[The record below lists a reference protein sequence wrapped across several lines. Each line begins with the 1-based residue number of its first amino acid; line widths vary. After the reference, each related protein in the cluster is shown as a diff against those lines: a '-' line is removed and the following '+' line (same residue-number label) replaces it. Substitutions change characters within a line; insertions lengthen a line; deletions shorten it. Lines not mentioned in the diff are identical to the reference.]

1 MLITT
6 LHETV
11 WEYDRPIRGI
21 FTEAHLCPISD
32 TGQTCHQWSVTVDPL
47 RQMSESTDYFGNV
60 TLNFNILSPQSCV
73 VLTAHS
79 IVETH
84 RNPFAPLPFL
94 DAFETAKAHHDF
106 LSFDGPVENH
116 PHVDDLVTLCQLR
129 DSPHREPFEALA
141 CFQKLN
147 AAIHSEFTYAPA
159 ATDVHTRISEVMESR
174 AGVCQDFA
182 HIFIAVC
189 RAAGIPARYVSGY
202 LVTRR
207 SRSAQ
212 GSPASHA
219 WCEALVPGMGWRAFD
234 PTNNLMADNSF
245 VKLATGRD
253 YRDVPPTRGL
263 FSGRAQSHLRV
274 RIHTQVHEDSVAA
287 QAEASQ
293 RDGQWQESRHQMAP
307 RELVG

>member
-6 LHETV
+6 LHETI
-11 WEYDRPIRGI
+11 WEYERPIRGT
-21 FTEAHLCPISD
+21 FTEARLCPVSD
-32 TGQTCHQWSVTVDPL
+32 AGQTCRQWSVTVDPL

-60 TLNFNILSPQSCV
+60 VLNYNILQPHSCI

-84 RNPFAPLPFL
+84 RNPFAPQTPPG
-94 DAFETAKAHHDF
+94 AFENAKAHMDYLAF
-106 LSFDGPVENH
+106 GGPVERH
-116 PHVDDLVTLCQLR
+116 AQVEEMAVRCELR
-129 DSPHREPFEALA
+129 DAANREPFESLA

-147 AAIHSEFTYAPA
+147 AAIWSEFTYTPD
-159 ATDVHTRISEVMESR
+159 ATDVHTRIAEVFEGK

-207 SRSAQ
+207 SRSAE

-219 WCEALVPGMGWRAFD
+219 WVEALVPGMGWRAFD
-234 PTNNLMADNSF
+234 PTNNLLANDSF
-245 VKLATGRD
+245 IKLAAGRD
-253 YRDVPPTRGL
+253 YRDVPPTRGM
-263 FSGRAQSHLRV
+263 FSGRAASTLRV
-274 RIHTQVHEDSVAA
+274 RVHTLVHEDSIAA
-287 QAEASQ
+287 QNEASS
-293 RDGQWQESRHQMAP
+293 RDGRLEESRHQPAP